1 MGAFGM
7 TMIMVSKDDLKILED
22 AVDTIDEAVYCGAV
36 SDEEGGIIRT
46 DLDKFRT
53 RITVALG
60 ES

>member
-1 MGAFGM
+1 MSTFGM
-7 TMIMVSKDDLKILED
+7 TMIMVNKDDLKILED

-53 RITVALG
+53 RIAVALG
-60 ES
+60 A